1 MLIFKN
7 EDVYDETANYIFGL
21 TSSKELDLKKLTIL
35 FQKNKYNPPDETII
49 ESLQVYYN
57 TKNLTQKNV
66 KPIDLKA
73 KYNENILESN
83 LKENYKDEKNNL
95 NTELVIE
102 DLKELDSTIDYSSFE
117 KFLEEEIKINNQQTN
132 NINTFYSY
140 VKTNFFVSTD
150 DNSS

>member
-7 EDVYDETANYIFGL
+7 EDIYDETANYIFGL
-21 TSSKELDLKKLTIL
+21 TSSKELDLKKITIL
-35 FQKNKYNPPDETII
+35 FQKNKYNPPDESII
-49 ESLQVYYN
+49 DSLQVYYN

-66 KPIDLKA
+66 KPVDLKA

-83 LKENYKDEKNNL
+83 LKEDYKDEKNNL

-102 DLKELDSTIDYSSFE
+102 DLKELDPTIDYSSFE

-140 VKTNFFVSTD
+140 VKTNFFNSTD
-150 DNSS
+150 DNF